1 MIVHNLYRRVKNEIV
16 EKFKKDL
23 GDREA
28 MRRQIDKLQDQ
39 ILSLEDELEQA
50 KTKLE
55 NGGGA
60 SSSNNG
66 LQSLINK
73 IKGPSEREAINK
85 QLELERERMR

>member
-1 MIVHNLYRRVKNEIV
+1 VKNEIV

-39 ILSLEDELEQA
+39 ILNLEDELESA

-60 SSSNNG
+60 
-66 LQSLINK
+66 
-73 IKGPSEREAINK
+73 
-85 QLELERERMR
+85 

>member
-39 ILSLEDELEQA
+39 ILSLEDELE
-50 KTKLE
+50 
-55 NGGGA
+55 
-60 SSSNNG
+60 
-66 LQSLINK
+66 
-73 IKGPSEREAINK
+73 
-85 QLELERERMR
+85 

>member
-1 MIVHNLYRRVKNEIV
+1 MSISRIRLLTISRLRRLPKEFKKMSKKDGRSYLYRRVKNEIV

-39 ILSLEDELEQA
+39 ILTLEDELESA

-60 SSSNNG
+60 
-66 LQSLINK
+66 
-73 IKGPSEREAINK
+73 
-85 QLELERERMR
+85 